1 MSSRRDLFVMP
12 RTLSAAVIALL
23 LLLAACGGTGSAPT
37 TPAPPDSSSP
47 ATPSNPGGGVEL
59 AIATDTGADLK
70 FDPAAVTVPA
80 GATVSLTFEN
90 RATVPH
96 NLTFSE
102 PLSAATSTVVS
113 PGASETVEFTAPD
126 PGTYDFVC
134 TLHPGMSGTLTVE

>member
-1 MSSRRDLFVMP
+1 MP

-23 LLLAACGGTGSAPT
+23 MLLAACGGSGAAPS
-37 TPAPPDSSSP
+37 TPAPPDSSAAP
-47 ATPSNPGGGVEL
+47 ATPSNPGRVEL
-59 AIATDTGADLK
+59 TVGTDTGADLK

-90 RATVPH
+90 RASVPH

-102 PLSAATSTVVS
+102 APSAATSTVVA

-134 TLHPGMSGTLTVE
+134 TLHPGMSGTLIVD